1 MKRQT
6 LIFLEGRTT
15 VREGYVDSWLLLSFF
30 LAHIFEEN
38 WWETCAQTVC
48 THAFD
53 AFVTVLAPAFTV
65 YRDVFLIKHHNV
77 NPLFSKWKDFTLPS
91 IHFAPSGANGSRHLV
106 VLWPL
111 ADGTGW
117 AHSDVK
123 KTTQRLGKFEGV
135 LTKKGTN
142 ITISLWLVS
151 LSPSTLLMFLPPPKK
166 HVQWILR
173 PEEEASWIL
182 CRSCVDMVEL
192 WITTSF
198 LLRSYSTLYL
208 LCWVVRVT
216 GCHWQSSHEWEDLA
230 TKPQLCV

>member
-1 MKRQT
+1 MF
-6 LIFLEGRTT
+6 FLQGRTT

-30 LAHIFEEN
+30 WLTFLRKIDGKLVPKLYVHMHLRCICCGLSARI
-38 WWETCAQTVC
+38 CG
-48 THAFD
+48 
-53 AFVTVLAPAFTV
+53 L
-65 YRDVFLIKHHNV
+65 YRCFLMKHFNV

-151 LSPSTLLMFLPPPKK
+151 LSPSTLLMFLPPKK
-166 HVQWILR
+166 NTCNEFYALR
-173 PEEEASWIL
+173 KRLHEFYAE
-182 CRSCVDMVEL
+182 
-192 WITTSF
+192 
-198 LLRSYSTLYL
+198 
-208 LCWVVRVT
+208 VV
-216 GCHWQSSHEWEDLA
+216 
-230 TKPQLCV
+230 